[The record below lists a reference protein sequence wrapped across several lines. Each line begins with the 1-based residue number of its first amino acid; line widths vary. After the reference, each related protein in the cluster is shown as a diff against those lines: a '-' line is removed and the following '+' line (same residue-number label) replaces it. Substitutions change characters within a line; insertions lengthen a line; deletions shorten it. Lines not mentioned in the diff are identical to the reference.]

1 MFTAIRSMSKSTVG
15 TIVLVLFVVAIMASF
30 AIADVTS
37 LSPGGGGLS
46 SSTLAKAGSEE
57 LTDRDMSDAMQRR
70 LAQVR
75 EQNPEASYSAVAGD
89 FYPLLDTLIDER
101 ALQAFAQKHGFVL
114 SKRLI
119 DAEIA
124 NIPGV
129 RGLDGQV
136 SPEAYQAF
144 LQRQRITDAQVR
156 QLVAGSLLQRLLLTP
171 AASNARVPIGMAT
184 PYASMLLEERQGEI
198 ALVPVTAFTAGLNP
212 TDAQIQ
218 QFYAAN
224 RDRYMVPEQR
234 VLRIARMGPEQ
245 VATVAATPQEIEA
258 YYKARQDQY
267 AAKDVRVISQAV
279 VQDQNVANQI
289 AQRAR
294 SGQSFVEAARPA
306 GLGAADVSVGEQT
319 RAQFAS
325 LAGDRVAAAAFGASA
340 GAVVGPVQSDLG
352 WHVVKIESAS
362 TQPGKSLAQVR
373 DEIAAAITAQKRANA
388 LGTLVDR
395 VQDAIDG
402 GANFDEAVKTAN
414 LPVTTTPSIT
424 ASGTARGNPS
434 YTFPEELAP
443 ALKSGFELAP
453 SDEPVIDELAGD
465 SGFVLVAPA
474 EVVPA
479 APAPL
484 ASIRDRVRSD
494 WIQNQ
499 ATVRARAAAQAIASK
514 ASGDVSLADAVKQST
529 TSLPPV
535 QTARARRIQL
545 TEMGDRVPAPLR
557 VLFSTMQGKTQLG
570 ADAQGRGFFVV
581 KVNRII
587 PGNAL
592 NQPRLIAEVQ
602 TQFSEPLAQEYA
614 QQFLAAAK
622 QDVGVTRNEEAI
634 EAARK
639 RIISGGN

>member
-1 MFTAIRSMSKSTVG
+1 MFNAIRRMSKSTIG

-37 LSPGGGGLS
+37 LNPGGGLS
-46 SSTLAKAGSEE
+46 SSTLAQAGSEE

-75 EQNPEASYSAVAGD
+75 EQNPEADYSAIVGD
-89 FYPLLDTLIDER
+89 FDPLLETLIDER
-101 ALQAFAQKHGFVL
+101 ALQAFAHEHGFVL

-129 RGLDGQV
+129 RGLDGRV
-136 SPEAYQAF
+136 SAQAYQAF
-144 LQRQRITDAQVR
+144 LARQRITDAQVR

-198 ALVPVTAFTAGLNP
+198 ALLPVSAFAAGLNP

-224 RDRYMVPEQR
+224 RNRYMVPEQR
-234 VLRIARMGPEQ
+234 VLRLARIGPEQ
-245 VATVAATPQEIEA
+245 VANVGATPQEIEA

-267 AAKDVRVISQAV
+267 AAKDIRVISQAV
-279 VQDQNVANQI
+279 VPDQNAARQI

-294 SGQSFVEAARPA
+294 GGQSFVEAVRPA
-306 GLGAADVSVGEQT
+306 GLSAADISVGPQT
-319 RAQFAS
+319 RAEFAG
-325 LAGDRVAAAAFGASA
+325 LAGDKVATAAFAASA
-340 GAVVGPVQSDLG
+340 GEVVGPVQSDLG
-352 WHVVKIESAS
+352 WHVVKIDSVR
-362 TQPGKSLAQVR
+362 TQPGRSLGQVR
-373 DEIAAAITAQKRANA
+373 DEIAAAITAEKRNRA
-388 LGTLVDR
+388 LAALVDR

-402 GANFDEAVKTAN
+402 GANFDEAVKAAN
-414 LPVTTTPSIT
+414 LPVTTTPAIT
-424 ASGTARGNPS
+424 ASGAARGNSS
-434 YTFPEELAP
+434 YAFPNELAP

-453 SDEPVIDELAGD
+453 SDEPVIDQLGGD
-465 SGFVLVAPA
+465 AGFVLVAPA
-474 EVVPA
+474 EVIPA

-494 WIQNQ
+494 WIQKQ
-499 ATVRARAAAQAIASK
+499 ATDRARAAAQAIASR
-514 ASGDVSLADAVKQST
+514 ASGDVSVADAARQSG

-545 TEMGDRVPAPLR
+545 TEMGDQVPAPLR
-557 VLFSTMQGKTQLG
+557 VLFSTMEGKTQTG
-570 ADAQGRGFFVV
+570 ADPNGRGFFVV
-581 KVNRII
+581 KVNKII

-592 NQPRLIAEVQ
+592 NQPRLISEVQ

-622 QDVGVTRNEEAI
+622 QDVGVKRNEEAI
-634 EAARK
+634 AEARK
-639 RIISGGN
+639 RIISGAN